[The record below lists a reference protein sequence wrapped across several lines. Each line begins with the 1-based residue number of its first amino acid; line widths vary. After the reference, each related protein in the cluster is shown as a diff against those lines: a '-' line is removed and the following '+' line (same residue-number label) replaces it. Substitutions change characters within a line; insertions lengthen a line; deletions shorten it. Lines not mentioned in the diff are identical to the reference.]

1 MLEAQ
6 LHQGAKL
13 LPKHFSG
20 IINQPVI
27 GNVYYVNSVTGSNS
41 ANNGLNPDAAFA
53 TLAAAVSAAT
63 ANNNDIILLMPGHT
77 ETVTSSIAVSK
88 AGLSII
94 GLGSGLRRPAL
105 TGSGT
110 IDVINVTGA
119 NVLIENINF
128 PAPLVDAQTADINI
142 AAAGVTVRNTRHLG
156 SVATEN
162 KVDIITI
169 TASGDDFLIEGVYM
183 YNTVV
188 DVVAAISV
196 EGACSR
202 GIIRNCVIQGTF
214 STSCIMDEAT
224 ALLLTIENNRL
235 KNTKTTGSCMT
246 FTTGNSTGM
255 ASFNHCSGRD
265 TTLANNVVAG
275 TGMDFFENRATE
287 QAALNGAILP
297 AADTD

>member
-1 MLEAQ
+1 MIEAV
-6 LHQGAKL
+6 LANGGKFH
-13 LPKHFSG
+13 PKSFSG
-20 IINQPVI
+20 LLSLPVV
-27 GNVYYVNSVTGSNS
+27 GNIFYVHSTTGSNT
-41 ANNGLNPDAAFA
+41 ANSGTTPDKPFA
-53 TLAAAVSAAT
+53 TVAAAISAAT
-63 ANNNDIILLMPGHT
+63 ANNNDVILVMPGHA
-77 ETVTSSIAVSK
+77 ETVTTAIAMSK
-88 AGLSII
+88 AGVSLI
-94 GLGSGLRRPAL
+94 GLGEGLRKPAI
-105 TGSGT
+105 TGNGT

-119 NVLIENINF
+119 NCLIENINF
-128 PAPLVDAQTADINI
+128 PAPLTDAATSDINI

-169 TASGDDFLIEGVYM
+169 TAAGDDFLIEGVKI

-188 DVVAAISV
+188 DCVAAISI

-202 GIIRNCVIQGTF
+202 GVIRNCVIQGTF

-246 FTTGNSTGM
+246 FTTGNSTGV

-265 TTLANNVVAG
+265 TTIANNVVMG
-275 TGMDFFENRATE
+275 TGMDFFENRVTE
-287 QAALNGAILP
+287 QAALNGMILP
-297 AADTD
+297 AADSD